1 MEMVTLRGPVTLCR
15 PHCSPFFCPLLC
27 SLLCSLSSPN
37 DLGAT
42 AAGAQVQQ
50 CRCKARDQAEMLLDC
65 GIVEDVG
72 LGGGSG
78 VWEETRWEK
87 KYEGNGSV

>member
-1 MEMVTLRGPVTLCR
+1 M
-15 PHCSPFFCPLLC
+15 
-27 SLLCSLSSPN
+27 
-37 DLGAT
+37 
-42 AAGAQVQQ
+42 QQ